1 MRTLLAPM
9 VCMDDLSKHFFIW
22 LAAAPAFVQV
32 VLGVGFNLIIAPA
45 VLATVAAGVTSL
57 EHLFERFVTDERGVA
72 GLASIA
78 AGWDKL
84 HASVR
89 YRLINLDP
97 AASSFVLKPS
107 AKQAL
112 LMKSAKL

>member
-1 MRTLLAPM
+1 M
-9 VCMDDLSKHFFIW
+9 VCMDDLSKHFFMW

-32 VLGVGFNLIIAPA
+32 VLGVGFNLIIAPV

-57 EHLFERFVTDERGVA
+57 EHLFERLVTGERGA
-72 GLASIA
+72 AALSGIA

-84 HASVR
+84 QASARDHLTDVE
-89 YRLINLDP
+89 P
-97 AASSFVLKPS
+97 SASSFVLKGN